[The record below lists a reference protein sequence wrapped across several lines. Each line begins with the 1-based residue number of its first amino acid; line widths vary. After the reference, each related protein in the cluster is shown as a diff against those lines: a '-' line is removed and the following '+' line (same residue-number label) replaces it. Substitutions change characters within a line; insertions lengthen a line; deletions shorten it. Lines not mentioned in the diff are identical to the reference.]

1 MSPEIVGFDR
11 RYAEA
16 FARLNYQWIEQYF
29 AVEPEDR
36 RALDHP
42 FEYAIAPG
50 GEIFFALLG
59 SQVVGCV
66 AMVPKSAD
74 ATAGVEFELAKMA
87 VQPAHQGQGIGR
99 LLLEQCIE
107 YARQRCA
114 TRIVLTTNDIL
125 KPALQVYH
133 NAGFEDLPINPDS
146 RYVRGNLAMQLI
158 LGPY

>member
-1 MSPEIVGFDR
+1 MSPEIVGFDT

-16 FARLNYQWIEQYF
+16 FARLNYQWIEHYF
-29 AVEPEDR
+29 AVEAEDR

-74 ATAGVEFELAKMA
+74 GNSDLEFELAKMA
-87 VQPAHQGQGIGR
+87 VQPDHQGQGIGR
-99 LLLEQCIE
+99 LLLEQCVQ
-107 YARQRCA
+107 YARQRGA
-114 TRIVLTTNDIL
+114 TRVLLTTNDIL
-125 KPALQVYH
+125 KPALRVYH
-133 NAGFEDLPINPDS
+133 KAGFEDLPINPDS

-158 LGPY
+158 LRTD

>member
-1 MSPEIVGFDR
+1 MCRTHVLAAKLGQ
-11 RYAEA
+11 
-16 FARLNYQWIEQYF
+16 ARCL
-29 AVEPEDR
+29 
-36 RALDHP
+36 
-42 FEYAIAPG
+42 
-50 GEIFFALLG
+50 
-59 SQVVGCV
+59 
-66 AMVPKSAD
+66 
-74 ATAGVEFELAKMA
+74 
-87 VQPAHQGQGIGR
+87 

>member
-1 MSPEIVGFDR
+1 MSPEIVGFDT

-16 FARLNYQWIEQYF
+16 FARLNYQWIEHYF
-29 AVEPEDR
+29 AVEAEDR

-74 ATAGVEFELAKMA
+74 VNSDLEFELAKMA
-87 VQPAHQGQGIGR
+87 VHPDQQGQGIGR
-99 LLLEQCIE
+99 LLLEQCVQ
-107 YARQRCA
+107 YARQRGA
-114 TRIVLTTNDIL
+114 TRIILTTNDIL

-133 NAGFEDLPINPDS
+133 KAGFEDLPINPDS

-158 LGPY
+158 LRTD

>member
-1 MSPEIVGFDR
+1 MSPEIVGFDT

-16 FARLNYQWIEQYF
+16 FARLNYQWIEHYF
-29 AVEPEDR
+29 AVEAEDR
-36 RALDHP
+36 RSLDHP

-74 ATAGVEFELAKMA
+74 GNSDLEFELAKMA
-87 VQPAHQGQGIGR
+87 VQPDHQGQGIGR
-99 LLLEQCIE
+99 LLMEQCVQ
-107 YARQRCA
+107 YARQRGA
-114 TRIVLTTNDIL
+114 TRILLTTNDIL
-125 KPALQVYH
+125 KPALKVYH

-158 LGPY
+158 LRTD